1 MHLDPTDLAP
11 IYTLSMNHPEIS
23 TPTADRISLK
33 IVDSSLTGYN
43 STQSPP
49 LDPPESFAPQLECSR
64 ETINVLI
71 VDDNDINLKVRM
83 HLSKL
88 LCYKNPPHAAV

>member
-1 MHLDPTDLAP
+1 MHLDPTALAP
-11 IYTLSMNHPEIS
+11 ISTLSINHSEIS
-23 TPTADRISLK
+23 TPTVDRISME
-33 IVDSSLTGYN
+33 IVDSSLTAYN
-43 STQSPP
+43 STQSP

-88 LCYKNPPHAAV
+88 LCNKNPPHAAL